1 MPIRKQYGPVDEY
14 ERKLHRVMRRL
25 GVKRYTWNWDRWGAW
40 VQFEYKGELYCFEYS
55 VAKAQARGLKLQYG
69 SDAFSQIVLSLE
81 DLARMVERG
90 IYDLSVWAAGLK
102 MLPPAADMP
111 DCFRYLGF
119 KQMPKTVDEVKERYR
134 ELAKIMHPDAG
145 GSEEEFERLQRAKEQ
160 AIAYFGGL

>member
-1 MPIRKQYGPVDEY
+1 LPVKKRYASADEY
-14 ERKLHRVMRRL
+14 EKKLHRVMRRL
-25 GVKRYTWNWDRWGAW
+25 GVKKYEWNWDRWGAY
-40 VQFEYKGELYCFEYS
+40 VQFEYKGELYRFEHS

-69 SDAFSQIVLSLE
+69 SDAFAQIVLSLE

-102 MLPPAADMP
+102 MLPPAVDLP

-134 ELAKIMHPDAG
+134 ELAKIMHPDTG
-145 GSEEEFERLQRAKEQ
+145 GSEEEFEKLQKAKEE
-160 AIAYFGGL
+160 AIAYLGRA